1 MGNCQPGQEQ
11 PNAGAGPTIKRQ
23 HSATTEKVRNAA
35 RSSAMRRASSGEAPP
50 IPRSKV
56 FRSAS
61 GGTYDYD
68 PSLDFIKNRN
78 YYSVQMTSK
87 HTFTVDIRYQKLKRI
102 GSGAYGIVC
111 SAVDQVTGM
120 KVAIKKVGDVFA
132 DLVDAKRILREIR
145 ILTHLSP
152 HKNIVGLLDVMV
164 GPKPVADFKDLY
176 LVFELFDGDL
186 DRAVGLPQLTAAHI
200 QYFLYQILKGMLYVH
215 SAGIIHRDLKP
226 PNILI
231 NSNNDLSICDF
242 GLARGVGDVS
252 QGPEDEE
259 EEPSTEYT
267 EYVVTR
273 WYRAPELL
281 CGNSHYDDKIDV
293 WSIGLIFAEL
303 LIGKTVLRGQ
313 NYLDQLRKSMSL
325 VGKPNDEGLGF
336 VESKAARKVR
346 LAADSATPFRAH
358 AHAHACLLALLTA
371 LAVPCA
377 LF

>member
-186 DRAVGLPQLTAAHI
+186 DRVDQVI
-200 QYFLYQILKGMLYVH
+200 K
-215 SAGIIHRDLKP
+215 
-226 PNILI
+226 
-231 NSNNDLSICDF
+231 
-242 GLARGVGDVS
+242 
-252 QGPEDEE
+252 
-259 EEPSTEYT
+259 
-267 EYVVTR
+267 VT
-273 WYRAPELL
+273 
-281 CGNSHYDDKIDV
+281 
-293 WSIGLIFAEL
+293 
-303 LIGKTVLRGQ
+303 
-313 NYLDQLRKSMSL
+313 
-325 VGKPNDEGLGF
+325 GF
-336 VESKAARKVR
+336 VNGVPEFMGHGKVVDGCSNMLVDVLGDRGKHARSCVGTGSLPAAVSMEMSVR
-346 LAADSATPFRAH
+346 IKD
-358 AHAHACLLALLTA
+358 
-371 LAVPCA
+371 
-377 LF
+377 

>member
-1 MGNCQPGQEQ
+1 MLAQYPRTMGNCQPGQEKETGASH
-11 PNAGAGPTIKRQ
+11 PKAGHVQRRKGKNVVPPAKSAKPAVIK
-23 HSATTEKVRNAA
+23 AAA
-35 RSSAMRRASSGEAPP
+35 RSAMRRASSANEAAPP
-50 IPRSKV
+50 RSAIY
-56 FRSAS
+56 RSAS
-61 GGTYDYD
+61 GATYDYD
-68 PSLDFIKNRN
+68 PGLGFIKNRN

-111 SAVDQVTGM
+111 SAVDQVTGT

-164 GPKPVADFKDLY
+164 GPKPVSDFKDLY

-200 QYFLYQILKGMLYVH
+200 QYFLYQILNGMLYVH

-242 GLARGVGDVS
+242 GLARGVSDAASGKNDT
-252 QGPEDEE
+252 DEE
-259 EEPSTEYT
+259 DGGGNAEFT

-273 WYRAPELL
+273 WYVCCFFCVFCTLAFR
-281 CGNSHYDDKIDV
+281 V
-293 WSIGLIFAEL
+293 WHGM
-303 LIGKTVLRGQ
+303 Q
-313 NYLDQLRKSMSL
+313 
-325 VGKPNDEGLGF
+325 
-336 VESKAARKVR
+336 
-346 LAADSATPFRAH
+346 
-358 AHAHACLLALLTA
+358 
-371 LAVPCA
+371 
-377 LF
+377 